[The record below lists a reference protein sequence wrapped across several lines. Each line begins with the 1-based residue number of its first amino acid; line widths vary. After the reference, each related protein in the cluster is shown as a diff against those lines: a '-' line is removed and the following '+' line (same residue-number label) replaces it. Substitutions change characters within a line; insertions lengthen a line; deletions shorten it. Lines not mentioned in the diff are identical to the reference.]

1 MLGLTVA
8 VSISAMVFQNCIFNN
23 VSKKEL
29 KTNDSIYKYNMCIY
43 AVCLVFFGLMMI
55 KEGMSLYTLTLG
67 LVFGVV
73 TALSNFYKVLSLSKG
88 PMHITLLV
96 TTSSMI
102 IPTLSG
108 VFFGETFSMTKLCF
122 VFVLIFFVYL
132 SLDRTSDKSINKSWL
147 ICCMI
152 AFVMQGTI
160 GVLQKIHQTSD
171 CKNELNFF
179 LFVSFCCSAIFNRIR
194 IKGKFSDIKLG
205 KKTMLLALFCGVCT
219 YLNNFLNLKLSGLI
233 PSQVFFPLVNGS
245 TIVLCSLASV
255 IIFKEKLTKIQVIG
269 LCGGILSLVAI
280 CMVK

>member
-1 MLGLTVA
+1 MLGLTIA

-43 AVCLVFFGLMMI
+43 AVCLVFFGIMMI
-55 KEGMSLYTLTLG
+55 KEGISLYTVGLG

-73 TALSNFYKVLSLSKG
+73 TALSNFYKMLSLTKG

-102 IPTLSG
+102 IPALSG
-108 VFFGETFSMTKLCF
+108 VFFGEAFSIAKLCA
-122 VFVLIFFVYL
+122 VFALIFFVYL

-147 ICCMI
+147 ICCI
-152 AFVMQGTI
+152 VAFVMQGTI
-160 GVLQKIHQTSD
+160 GVLQKIHQTSVYKD
-171 CKNELNFF
+171 ELSSF
-179 LFVSFCCSAIFNRIR
+179 LFVAFCCSFVFNRIR
-194 IKGKFSDIKLG
+194 IKEKFSNVKLT
-205 KKTMLLALFCGVCT
+205 KKTIFLALLCGVCT

-255 IIFKEKLTKIQVIG
+255 LIFKEKLTKIQTLG
-269 LCGGILSLVAI
+269 LVGGLLSLVAI
-280 CMVK
+280 CIL